1 MECEGVNR
9 MKKLWIILCMLFI
22 FVLWTG
28 CQRQEAAEEK
38 PQQGIKQEE
47 QEEKMSTGEEL
58 VREVHE
64 NIGAILEKE
73 RRIEDIFMGAGLAT
87 APNAPYE
94 PDENGQCFVPVTD
107 EEVNTLQALRD
118 LTEEVFTPEYA
129 QQQFYQGSFEGSYP
143 RYREEDGKLCIDI
156 GVGGALDKEWAPDT
170 LDIVKGEGNR
180 ITVTVDYMNYQSL
193 RRSQIQFVK
202 TEEGLRI
209 EAMEEVGL

>member
-1 MECEGVNR
+1 
-9 MKKLWIILCMLFI
+9 MKKIWIAMLMLLTL
-22 FVLWTG
+22 VLWTG
-28 CQRQEAAEEK
+28 CQRQETAEEK

-47 QEEKMSTGEEL
+47 QEEEMPSDEEM
-58 VREVHE
+58 VKEVHE

-107 EEVNTLQALRD
+107 EEINTLQALRD

-129 QQQFYQGSFEGSYP
+129 QQQFYQTAFEGSYP
-143 RYREEDGKLCIDI
+143 RYREKDGKLCIDI
-156 GVGGALDKEWAPDT
+156 GVGGALDKEWDPDT
-170 LDIVKGEGNR
+170 LDIVKGEGHR
-180 ITVTVDYMNYQSL
+180 ITVTGDYMNYQSL

-209 EAMEEVGL
+209 DAMEEVGL

>member
-1 MECEGVNR
+1 
-9 MKKLWIILCMLFI
+9 MKKIWIAMLMLLAL
-22 FVLWTG
+22 VLWTG
-28 CQRQEAAEEK
+28 CQRQETAEEK

-47 QEEKMSTGEEL
+47 QEEEMPSDEEM
-58 VREVHE
+58 VKEVHE
-64 NIGAILEKE
+64 NIGVILEKE

-107 EEVNTLQALRD
+107 EEINTLQALRD

-129 QQQFYQGSFEGSYP
+129 QQQFYQTAFEGSYP

-170 LDIVKGEGNR
+170 LDIEKGEENW

-209 EAMEEVGL
+209 DAMEEVGL

>member
-1 MECEGVNR
+1 
-9 MKKLWIILCMLFI
+9 MKKICLTLCMLLTL
-22 FVLWTG
+22 VLWTG
-28 CQRQEAAEEK
+28 CKRQEAAEEK

-47 QEEKMSTGEEL
+47 QEEKVPSDVEL
-58 VREVHE
+58 VKEIDA
-64 NIGAILEKE
+64 NIEEIMEKE

-107 EEVNTLQALRD
+107 GKINTLQALRD

-129 QQQFYQGSFEGSYP
+129 QQQFYQGAFEGTYP

-156 GVGGALDKEWAPDT
+156 GVGGALDKQWAPDT
-170 LDIVKGEGNR
+170 LDILKIDGNR
-180 ITVTVDYMNYQSL
+180 MTVTVDYMNYQSL

-209 EAMEEVGL
+209 DAMEEVGL

>member
-1 MECEGVNR
+1 
-9 MKKLWIILCMLFI
+9 MKKIWIAMLMLLAL
-22 FVLWTG
+22 VLWTG
-28 CQRQEAAEEK
+28 CQRQETAEEK

-47 QEEKMSTGEEL
+47 QEEEMPSDEEM
-58 VREVHE
+58 VKEVHE

-107 EEVNTLQALRD
+107 EEINTLQALRD

-129 QQQFYQGSFEGSYP
+129 QQQFYQGAFEGTYP

-156 GVGGALDKEWAPDT
+156 GVGGALDKQWAPDT

-209 EAMEEVGL
+209 DAMEEVGL

>member
-9 MKKLWIILCMLFI
+9 MKKLWIILCMLFV

-38 PQQGIKQEE
+38 PQQDIKQKE
-47 QEEKMSTGEEL
+47 QEEKISTGEEL

-129 QQQFYQGSFEGSYP
+129 QQQFYQGAFEGSYP
-143 RYREEDGKLCIDI
+143 RYREEDGQLCIDI

-202 TEEGLRI
+202 TEDGLRI
-209 EAMEEVGL
+209 DAMEEVGL

>member
-1 MECEGVNR
+1 
-9 MKKLWIILCMLFI
+9 MKKIWIAMLMLLAL
-22 FVLWTG
+22 VLWTV
-28 CQRQEAAEEK
+28 CQIQETAEEK

-47 QEEKMSTGEEL
+47 QEEEMPSDEEM
-58 VREVHE
+58 VKEVHE

-94 PDENGQCFVPVTD
+94 PDENGQGFVPVTD
-107 EEVNTLQALRD
+107 EEINTLQALRD

-129 QQQFYQGSFEGSYP
+129 QQQFYQTAFEGSCP

-209 EAMEEVGL
+209 DAMEEVGL

>member
-1 MECEGVNR
+1 
-9 MKKLWIILCMLFI
+9 MKKIWIAMLMLLAL
-22 FVLWTG
+22 VLWTG
-28 CQRQEAAEEK
+28 CQRQETAEEK

-47 QEEKMSTGEEL
+47 QEEKMPSDEEM
-58 VREVHE
+58 VKEVHE

-107 EEVNTLQALRD
+107 EEINTLQALRD

-129 QQQFYQGSFEGSYP
+129 QQQFYKTAFEGSYP

-209 EAMEEVGL
+209 DAMEEVGL

>member
-38 PQQGIKQEE
+38 PQQDIKQKE
-47 QEEKMSTGEEL
+47 QEEKISTGEEL

-129 QQQFYQGSFEGSYP
+129 QQQFYQGAFEGSYP
-143 RYREEDGKLCIDI
+143 RYREEDGQLCIDI

-180 ITVTVDYMNYQSL
+180 ITVTVDYMKYQSL

-202 TEEGLRI
+202 TEDGLRI